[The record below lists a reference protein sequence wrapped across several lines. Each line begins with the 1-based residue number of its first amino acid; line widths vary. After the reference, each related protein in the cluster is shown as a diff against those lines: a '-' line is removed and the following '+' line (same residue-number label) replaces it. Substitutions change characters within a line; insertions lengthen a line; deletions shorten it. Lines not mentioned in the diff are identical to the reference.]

1 MQSKRRTMSG
11 SSQPPVSP
19 VRTPAGPEGGWRG
32 RLDLGFE
39 ARGGRTVL
47 ASRAHEGPLMVQSP
61 FYPEGPVCHAY
72 LLHPPGGVV
81 GGDRL
86 HVAGRLHE
94 RSHAL
99 LTTPA
104 ATKVYRS
111 AGGLSRIEQELYV
124 ASDATLEW
132 LPQRTLVFSG
142 ARAHASTRIHLRGAA
157 RFLGWE
163 AVCLGRPA
171 AGECFDRGAMR
182 QDFELWKDGEPLM
195 MERNAFD
202 AASPLMR
209 AAWGLDRRR
218 ALASLLL
225 YPAGEHLP
233 AAARAVLERFDAGA
247 ARTGPGGFNAGAAR
261 TGPGGFNAGAARAEP
276 GGFNAGRAAVTLV
289 DGVLACRI
297 ISDDTERVWDLLV
310 ALWRTLRPLFL
321 AREAA
326 MPRIWAV

>member
-1 MQSKRRTMSG
+1 MMAGDIAPYPRSR
-11 SSQPPVSP
+11 
-19 VRTPAGPEGGWRG
+19 PAEAHPGGWRG

-61 FYPEGPVCHAY
+61 FYPEGPVCHAC

-94 RSHAL
+94 RAHAL

-171 AGECFDRGAMR
+171 AGERFDRGAMR

-247 ARTGPGGFNAGAAR
+247 ARTGPGC
-261 TGPGGFNAGAARAEP
+261 
-276 GGFNAGRAAVTLV
+276 FNAGRAAVTLV

-297 ISDDTERVWDLLV
+297 ISDDTERVWGLLV

>member
-1 MQSKRRTMSG
+1 MPEAF
-11 SSQPPVSP
+11 PPPASP
-19 VRTPAGPEGGWRG
+19 ARAPAEGEGGWRG

-39 ARGGRTVL
+39 DRGGRTVL

-61 FYPEGPVCHAY
+61 FYPEGPVCHVY

-86 HVAGRLHE
+86 RVTARLHE
-94 RSHAL
+94 RAHAL

-111 AGGLSRIEQELYV
+111 AGGRSRIEQELHV
-124 ASDATLEW
+124 APGAALEW
-132 LPQRTLVFSG
+132 LPQRTLAFSG
-142 ARAHASTRIHLRGAA
+142 ARAHASTRVHLRGSA

-171 AGECFDRGAMR
+171 AGERFDRGSLR

-195 MERNAFD
+195 LERNAFD

-209 AAWGLDRRR
+209 AAWGLARRP

-225 YPAGEHLP
+225 HPAGDHLL
-233 AAARAVLERFDAGA
+233 AAARRVLGRFEAGAGMGAAHAGPERFEAG
-247 ARTGPGGFNAGAAR
+247 T
-261 TGPGGFNAGAARAEP
+261 ARA
-276 GGFNAGRAAVTLV
+276 AATLV
-289 DGVLACRI
+289 DGVLACRVL
-297 ISDDTERVWDLLV
+297 SDDMEEAWGLLV
-310 ALWRTLRPLFL
+310 ELWRALRPRFL
-321 AREAA
+321 AREAIA
-326 MPRIWAV
+326 PRIWAV

>member
-1 MQSKRRTMSG
+1 MAGDVAPYPRSRRAEA
-11 SSQPPVSP
+11 QPD
-19 VRTPAGPEGGWRG
+19 GWRG

-61 FYPEGPVCHAY
+61 FYPEGPVCHVC

-86 HVAGRLHE
+86 RVAGRLHE
-94 RSHAL
+94 RAHAL

-111 AGGLSRIEQELYV
+111 AGGLSRIEHELHV
-124 ASDATLEW
+124 APGATLEW
-132 LPQRTLVFSG
+132 LPQRTLAFSG
-142 ARAHASTRIHLRGAA
+142 ARVHASTRVHLRGSAG
-157 RFLGWE
+157 FLGWE

-171 AGECFDRGAMR
+171 AGERFDRGVMR

-202 AASPLMR
+202 AASPLMH
-209 AAWGLDRRR
+209 AAWGLARRR

-233 AAARAVLERFDAGA
+233 AAARAVLERFGAGA
-247 ARTGPGGFNAGAAR
+247 ARTAPERSETGMGRTAPERSETSMGRAAPERFEAG
-261 TGPGGFNAGAARAEP
+261 
-276 GGFNAGRAAVTLV
+276 AGRAAATLV

-297 ISDDTERVWDLLV
+297 ISDDMEGVWDLLV
-310 ALWRTLRPLFL
+310 TLWRTLRPLFL
-321 AREAA
+321 AREAVT
-326 MPRIWAV
+326 PRIWAV

>member
-1 MQSKRRTMSG
+1 MPVIGLRMQSKLHAMSG
-11 SSQPPVSP
+11 SSQPPASSF
-19 VRTPAGPEGGWRG
+19 RTPAGPEGGWRG

-47 ASRAHEGPLMVQSP
+47 ASRSHEGPLMVQSP
-61 FYPEGPVCHAY
+61 FYPEGPVCHAC

-86 HVAGRLHE
+86 HVAGRLRE
-94 RSHAL
+94 RAHAL

-104 ATKVYRS
+104 ATKIYRS
-111 AGGLSRIEQELYV
+111 AGGLSRIEQVLHV
-124 ASDATLEW
+124 APDATLEW
-132 LPQRTLVFSG
+132 LPQRTLAFSG
-142 ARAHASTRIHLRGAA
+142 ARAHASTRVHLRGAA

-171 AGECFDRGAMR
+171 AGERFDRGAMR

-195 MERNAFD
+195 VERNAFD
-202 AASPLMR
+202 AASPLMN
-209 AAWGLDRRR
+209 AAWGLARRP

-233 AAARAVLERFDAGA
+233 AAARAVLERFGAGV
-247 ARTGPGGFNAGAAR
+247 
-261 TGPGGFNAGAARAEP
+261 ARAAPECSEAGIGRAAP
-276 GGFNAGRAAVTLV
+276 ERSEAGAGRAAVTLV

-297 ISDDTERVWDLLV
+297 VSDDTEGAWNLLV
-310 ALWRTLRPLFL
+310 GLWRILRPLFL
-321 AREAA
+321 GREATT
-326 MPRIWAV
+326 PRIWAV

>member
-1 MQSKRRTMSG
+1 MQSKLRTMSG
-11 SSQPPVSP
+11 SSQPPASS

-86 HVAGRLHE
+86 HVAGHLHE
-94 RSHAL
+94 RAHAL

-104 ATKVYRS
+104 ATKIYRS
-111 AGGLSRIEQELYV
+111 AGGLSRIEQALHV
-124 ASDATLEW
+124 ASEATLEW
-132 LPQRTLVFSG
+132 LPQRTLAFSG
-142 ARAHASTRIHLRGAA
+142 ARAHASTRVHLRGAA

-163 AVCLGRPA
+163 AICLGRPA
-171 AGECFDRGAMR
+171 AGERFDRGALR

-195 MERNAFD
+195 LERNAFD

-233 AAARAVLERFDAGA
+233 AAARAVLERFDADA
-247 ARTGPGGFNAGAAR
+247 ARTGPECFDAGAAR
-261 TGPGGFNAGAARAEP
+261 MGPSCF
-276 GGFNAGRAAVTLV
+276 FDAGRAAVTLV

-297 ISDDTERVWDLLV
+297 VSDDTERVWDLLV